1 MLFGDEKLERACA
14 TRDALDRRYG
24 SLAAVLARRLTA
36 LRSATVLSDL
46 RNVPGRFEPLRANR
60 AGQFSVRLD
69 AHMRLVF
76 EAADDPLP
84 VLRSGGLD
92 HTRVAR
98 VRILEVADYHDD

>member
-1 MLFGDEKLERACA
+1 MLFGDEKLKRTCA
-14 TRDALDRRYG
+14 TRDALERRYG
-24 SLAAVLARRLTA
+24 SLAAVLARRLTS
-36 LRSATVLSDL
+36 LRAATVLTDL

-60 AGQFSVRLD
+60 AGQFSMRLD

-84 VLRSGGLD
+84 LLSSGGLD